1 MMNKH
6 SNVAIFVPHAGCP
19 HRCSFCDQNAI
30 SGTQALPTATQ
41 VAEACERAIATRK
54 SDAAHAQI
62 AFFGGSFTAIPQEE
76 QERLLEVAYRYVKTG
91 AFAGIRISTRP
102 DCVDEKVTAFLRR
115 FGVQTVELGAQS
127 MNDEVLFLNR
137 RGHTAADVE
146 KAAACIHAADMEL
159 GLQMMT
165 GLYGDTADGAK
176 ETLRRLCD
184 LSPSCLRIY
193 PTQVLPNTYLA
204 TLWQQGVYV
213 PPTLDETV
221 GLCADLLAYA
231 ECERGIPVIRMGLH
245 ADPSLQEKR
254 LAGPYH
260 PAFRELCESALY
272 YRRAV
277 SVLQN
282 GPTDTL
288 YVNPAALSKMIGQ
301 RRQNLD
307 RLAKIGHNVDVK
319 TDPAVP
325 LFEVWRDIDRK

>member
-1 MMNKH
+1 MSKH

-30 SGTQALPTATQ
+30 SGAQTLPTTAQ
-41 VAEACERAIATRK
+41 VTKACERALETRK
-54 SDAAHAQI
+54 GDARDAQI
-62 AFFGGSFTAIPQEE
+62 AFFGGSFTAIPKEE
-76 QERLLEVAYRYVKTG
+76 QERLLDAAYRFVKTG
-91 AFAGIRISTRP
+91 DFAGIRLSTRP
-102 DCVDEKVTAFLRR
+102 DCVDADVTAFLRR

-127 MNDEVLFLNR
+127 MDDTVLLKNR

-165 GLYGDTADGAK
+165 GLYGDTDNGAR

-184 LSPSCLRIY
+184 LTPSCLRIY

-204 TLWQQGVYV
+204 TLWRQGDYQ
-213 PPTLDETV
+213 PPSLADAV
-221 GLCADLLAYA
+221 SLCADLLDYA
-231 ECERGIPVIRMGLH
+231 EGRRGIPVIRMGLH
-245 ADPSLQEKR
+245 ADASLQENR
-254 LAGPYH
+254 LAGPFH
-260 PAFRELCESALY
+260 PAFRELCEGELY

-277 SVLQN
+277 EVLKTAA
-282 GPTDTL
+282 TDTL

-301 RRQNLD
+301 HRHNMD
-307 RLAKIGHNVDVK
+307 RLARLGYNIQVK

>member
-1 MMNKH
+1 MNKH

-30 SGTQALPTATQ
+30 SGASALPTTAQ
-41 VAEACERAIATRK
+41 VIEACERAIATRK
-54 SDAAHAQI
+54 GDAAHAQI

-76 QERLLEVAYRYVKTG
+76 QERLLDAAYRFVKAG
-91 AFAGIRISTRP
+91 DFAGIRLSTRP
-102 DCVDEKVTAFLRR
+102 DCVDEKVTAFLRH
-115 FGVQTVELGAQS
+115 FGVQTIELGAQS
-127 MNDEVLFLNR
+127 MNDKVLSLNR

-165 GLYGDTADGAK
+165 GLYGDTADVAK

-184 LSPSCLRIY
+184 LSPACLRIY

-204 TLWQQGVYV
+204 TLWQQGAYV
-213 PPTLDETV
+213 PPTLEETV
-221 GLCADLLAYA
+221 SLCSDLLAYA

-260 PAFRELCESALY
+260 PAFRELCESELY

-277 SVLQN
+277 AVLRDT
-282 GPTDTL
+282 PADTL

-307 RLAKIGHNVDVK
+307 RLAKIGHNVDIK
-319 TDPAVP
+319 TDHAVP